1 MTPGQSTL
9 DRAAVSPY
17 IGLAVATV
25 AVSFSAIFISETT
38 APPLVTAAYRMALT
52 AAILV
57 PVALRRH
64 RSRRSSDT
72 GQAAVARAALT
83 GRDYALLMAAGAL
96 LALHFATWTVSLF
109 YTSVA
114 SSTLFVT
121 VHPVLVAAL
130 AWVWLGERPRPVVAA
145 GIALTL
151 LGSLVIA
158 GGDVRLGG
166 RALIGDGLALAGAV
180 VFAFYLLIG
189 RRVRQRL
196 DPIAYSTPVYLCCAV
211 VLAAIAIVGRQ
222 PFTPLTWH
230 NLALFVALALVCTLG
245 GHFVYNWTLK
255 YLDTAIVSVSFLGEP
270 VIAAALAWPLL
281 GQPIHPLT
289 FAGGAII
296 LAGIYLCTK

>member
-1 MTPGQSTL
+1 
-9 DRAAVSPY
+9 
-17 IGLAVATV
+17 LAVATV

-64 RSRRSSDT
+64 RSRRLPGAS

-255 YLDTAIVSVSFLGEP
+255 YLDTAVVSVSFLGEP